1 MISNGRK
8 IAISL
13 TIAVLV
19 ILNILHWWP
28 SASPKASER
37 GRVVGE
43 FSVADFEVKVTSTE
57 GLPIFSRDIFQQ
69 KKSEVEKVQTKPKE
83 PMVQPVAAKSA
94 EELNRDAAQAEFSQI
109 RCLGISVRNGKFQ
122 AYILNSGEP
131 SLISIG
137 EKVGTRFQVE
147 KIMTDG
153 VALHDP
159 ITGVGGVVAVSG
171 K

>member
-8 IAISL
+8 VVISL

-19 ILNILHWWP
+19 ILNVLHWWP
-28 SASPKASER
+28 STSPQALEK

-43 FSVADFEVKVTSTE
+43 FSVADFDVKVTSSE
-57 GLPIFSRDIFQQ
+57 GLSVSLRDIFQQ
-69 KKSEVEKVQTKPKE
+69 KKSEVVKVQTKPKQ
-83 PMVQPVAAKSA
+83 PMVKPVATKSA

-131 SLISIG
+131 SLVSSG

-153 VALHDP
+153 VALRDP